1 MNRSSASYE
10 LVRAYAPKSGATARV
25 VRASLGARKLA
36 REITELSVLATP
48 VLIVGETGTGKTL
61 VAQELRDGR
70 EAGTATFGSRAEP
83 GASTTVN
90 CASLSEAQ
98 LAQFVLEDL
107 KEEASPSS
115 TLFLDEVGEL
125 SPWGQAVLLR
135 ALSDRDPSR
144 GPRLLS
150 ATSRDLEA
158 MVRAGTFSGELLM
171 RLRGVTLQLPP
182 LRERLDEI
190 GPLALHF
197 VRLAL
202 MSTRTQVVSMDP
214 RVVAA
219 LEHHAWPGN
228 VRELRNTISAAL
240 ALCSDGYLCI
250 EGLPEEL
257 RIAYAA
263 SARD

>member
-10 LVRAYAPKSGATARV
+10 LVRAYSSQSGAEARV
-25 VRASLGARKLA
+25 VRASLGARKLG
-36 REITELSVLATP
+36 REITELAATTAP

-61 VAQELRDGR
+61 VARELRS
-70 EAGTATFGSRAEP
+70 TQP
-83 GASTTVN
+83 GCQAVTIN

-107 KEEASPSS
+107 KDTVAGS

-125 SPWGQAVLLR
+125 SPWAQAVLLR

-158 MVRAGTFSGELLM
+158 LVRTGGFSAELLM

-182 LRERLDEI
+182 LRERVEEI
-190 GPLALHF
+190 SPLALHF

-202 MSTRTQVVSMDP
+202 MSTRTQVLSMDP
-214 RVVAA
+214 HVVSA
-219 LEHHAWPGN
+219 LEHHDWPGN

-240 ALCSDGYLCI
+240 AECSDGFLSI
-250 EGLPEEL
+250 EGLPDAL
-257 RIAYAA
+257 RSAYAA
-263 SARD
+263 AARD